1 MQNGLIQIAYL
12 WWEYEEVLFTDLY
25 LRTLGGFKCNLA
37 LAGNM
42 SGWKV
47 HSLRIKR

>member
-42 SGWKV
+42 SG
-47 HSLRIKR
+47 